1 MAFLKLDGYSLS
13 IEKLNQVL
21 NDGMKIELSSESL
34 QAVEK
39 SCNIIK
45 SKFILL
51 KCKIFI
57 FLFLIW
63 KLKKLHLFKEAKSEG
78 LPVYGLTRNV
88 GQFKDETIDPDR
100 NYDFELIA
108 MHSTILGDDCETY
121 PLKVK
126 HNEFLPKILYVH
138 I

>member
-1 MAFLKLDGYSLS
+1 MAFLRLDGYSLS

-45 SKFILL
+45 SKFVTL
-51 KCKIFI
+51 KGKIVI

-63 KLKKLHLFKEAKSEG
+63 KFKKNSIYLKRQNQKAF
-78 LPVYGLTRNV
+78 
-88 GQFKDETIDPDR
+88 QFMD
-100 NYDFELIA
+100 
-108 MHSTILGDDCETY
+108 
-121 PLKVK
+121 
-126 HNEFLPKILYVH
+126 
-138 I
+138 

>member
-45 SKFILL
+45 SKFVTL
-51 KCKIFI
+51 KGKIVI

-63 KLKKLHLFKEAKSEG
+63 KFKKNSIYLKRQNQKAF
-78 LPVYGLTRNV
+78 
-88 GQFKDETIDPDR
+88 QFMD
-100 NYDFELIA
+100 
-108 MHSTILGDDCETY
+108 
-121 PLKVK
+121 
-126 HNEFLPKILYVH
+126 
-138 I
+138 

>member
-1 MAFLKLDGYSLS
+1 MAFLRLDGYSLS

-45 SKFILL
+45 SKFVTL

-63 KLKKLHLFKEAKSEG
+63 K
-78 LPVYGLTRNV
+78 
-88 GQFKDETIDPDR
+88 
-100 NYDFELIA
+100 
-108 MHSTILGDDCETY
+108 
-121 PLKVK
+121 
-126 HNEFLPKILYVH
+126 
-138 I
+138 

>member
-100 NYDFELIA
+100 NYDFE
-108 MHSTILGDDCETY
+108 
-121 PLKVK
+121 
-126 HNEFLPKILYVH
+126 
-138 I
+138 